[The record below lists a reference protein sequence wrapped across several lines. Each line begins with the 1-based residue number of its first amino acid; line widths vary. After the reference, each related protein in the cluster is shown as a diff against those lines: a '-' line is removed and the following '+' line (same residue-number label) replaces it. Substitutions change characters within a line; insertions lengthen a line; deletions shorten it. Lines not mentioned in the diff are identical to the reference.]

1 MTAVLRARRG
11 HRARARRLAPYACL
25 LLVVVLVVVWVVA
38 RQHVLRMDAIF
49 FQPSWHGIK
58 GLIAYA
64 AGAYGPA
71 AAAYRAHLRGVVQSG
86 GSVGDPWTDAAL
98 AGRLDRAELMARAEI
113 MHGTDRVTPALAL
126 AEIALEQGRPDDA
139 RHHLEQALRA
149 SPEHPDALILAS
161 VVHVHRD
168 AADDAIAAVKRAL
181 RRESSSPH
189 PLTFLRLLGLL
200 GERDARGQATRRP
213 ALLALC
219 HLYLFRLDPSHA
231 RPVTKYAERAL
242 KAGDQPAEAYVALG
256 VVHARQGQRER
267 ALTEFLRAT
276 QADPRHAEAHRLA
289 AGLYG
294 ERGDLAGQ
302 YRMARAAF
310 EAAPADPLYFQVL
323 DDLLGER
330 LADPRAMVE
339 VMERALTFE
348 VHRVRAHRR
357 LGHAYAFVG
366 DEERSLLHY
375 RAAIELQPNDA
386 ALHEQLGLAL
396 FRLGRTE
403 QAVQAYQ
410 RAISLAPN
418 EPDPRRLLGD
428 LYRFTGRDKEA
439 IAEYQAALR
448 LGDGVAGLA
457 KLCDAHYALL
467 DLKPALIC
475 YETVL
480 ELDPGN
486 PFAQGVIP
494 EIKLMLGVQVA
505 K

>member
-1 MTAVLRARRG
+1 
-11 HRARARRLAPYACL
+11 
-25 LLVVVLVVVWVVA
+25 
-38 RQHVLRMDAIF
+38 
-49 FQPSWHGIK
+49 
-58 GLIAYA
+58 
-64 AGAYGPA
+64 
-71 AAAYRAHLRGVVQSG
+71 
-86 GSVGDPWTDAAL
+86 
-98 AGRLDRAELMARAEI
+98 
-113 MHGTDRVTPALAL
+113 
-126 AEIALEQGRPDDA
+126 
-139 RHHLEQALRA
+139 
-149 SPEHPDALILAS
+149 
-161 VVHVHRD
+161 
-168 AADDAIAAVKRAL
+168 
-181 RRESSSPH
+181 
-189 PLTFLRLLGLL
+189 
-200 GERDARGQATRRP
+200 
-213 ALLALC
+213 
-219 HLYLFRLDPSHA
+219 
-231 RPVTKYAERAL
+231 
-242 KAGDQPAEAYVALG
+242 
-256 VVHARQGQRER
+256 
-267 ALTEFLRAT
+267 
-276 QADPRHAEAHRLA
+276 
-289 AGLYG
+289 
-294 ERGDLAGQ
+294 
-302 YRMARAAF
+302 
-310 EAAPADPLYFQVL
+310 
-323 DDLLGER
+323 
-330 LADPRAMVE
+330 
-339 VMERALTFE
+339 
-348 VHRVRAHRR
+348 
-357 LGHAYAFVG
+357 VG